1 MPFWSEVIYMG
12 REINKEVMY
21 MAKTYEPER
30 EEHVEHDT
38 VMVMLNGKLVEVTGD
53 DPEVQE

>member
-21 MAKTYEPER
+21 MAKIYEPER
-30 EEHVEHDT
+30 EEYVEYDT
-38 VMVMLNGKLVEVTGD
+38 VMVMLNGK
-53 DPEVQE
+53 

>member
-1 MPFWSEVIYMG
+1 MG

-53 DPEVQE
+53 DSEVQE